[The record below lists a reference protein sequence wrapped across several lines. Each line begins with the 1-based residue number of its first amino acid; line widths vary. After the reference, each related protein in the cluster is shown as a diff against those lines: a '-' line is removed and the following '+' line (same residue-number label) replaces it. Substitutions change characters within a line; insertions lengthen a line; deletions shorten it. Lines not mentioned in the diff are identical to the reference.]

1 MVTKRL
7 VQVAAVTVLLAGC
20 GGGGGGYDDAASVA
34 NAAGCTQVKK
44 TDREA
49 YVADAVSCEFNGHSA
64 TVSWFRSQEAF
75 KNWLRVATDS
85 GTTIAKG
92 SNWAIECDSKADC
105 DAMKKNAS

>member
-7 VQVAAVTVLLAGC
+7 MQAAGVTVLLAGC

-75 KNWLRVATDS
+75 KNWLSWPRIRYDDHQ
-85 GTTIAKG
+85 GFELG
-92 SNWAIECDSKADC
+92 HR
-105 DAMKKNAS
+105 MR